1 MHSDNREGPVN
12 RFDDAAR
19 EAYTAAM
26 DGVQRKGVQI
36 YERPH
41 LWDEERPCSVMDTP
55 TDNFIPTP
63 TISTGEGFKSFSLGK
78 KVAIIAGFI
87 IIGAIVLACVIS
99 FAIENSH
106 NLGLKF

>member
-1 MHSDNREGPVN
+1 MHSDNREGPAN

-26 DGVQRKGVQI
+26 DGVQQKGVQI

-63 TISTGEGFKSFSLGK
+63 TISTGEGFKSLSLAK
-78 KVAIIAGFI
+78 KSGRNFRTCDYRCNCSC
-87 IIGAIVLACVIS
+87 LRS
-99 FAIENSH
+99 FFRN
-106 NLGLKF
+106 

>member
-1 MHSDNREGPVN
+1 MHSDNREGPAN

-26 DGVQRKGVQI
+26 DGVQQKGVQI

-63 TISTGEGFKSFSLGK
+63 TISTGEGFKSLSLAK
-78 KVAIIAGFI
+78 KVAVISGLV
-87 IIGAIVLACVIS
+87 IIGAIVLACVVS
-99 FAIENSH
+99 FAIENFQH
-106 NLGLKF
+106 LGLNF